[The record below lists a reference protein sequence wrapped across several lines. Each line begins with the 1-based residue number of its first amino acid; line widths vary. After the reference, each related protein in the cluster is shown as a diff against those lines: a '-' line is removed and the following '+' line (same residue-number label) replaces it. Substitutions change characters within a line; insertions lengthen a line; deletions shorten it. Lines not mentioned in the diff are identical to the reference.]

1 MKEKLKILIVEDV
14 ETDVVLLE
22 HQISAANILFKSK
35 TVETEDAFIHELN
48 TFKPNIVL
56 SDYSL
61 PQFDGLKALKIIQN
75 ISPGIP
81 FILVTGSL
89 NEETAVEIMKAG
101 ADDYVIK
108 DHLKRI
114 GPAIQKALEKRKEEN
129 DKITAQKTLLK
140 NEIKYKTVLST
151 TMDGFYIVNNKA
163 EIFEVNNA
171 YSKMVGFSKEELL
184 KMHVYDLDIADTQS
198 DISVRMKRI
207 ISSGSDKF
215 ETRHKRKDGKIID
228 LEVSIS
234 YSQDDGGMFFCFM
247 RDITERKSSD
257 QQLRESLYYNEQII
271 SNARVGVIVLDP
283 EMMVVVWNP
292 YMEEIT
298 NVSSSFVL
306 NKSILE
312 IFAFMEEKGSI
323 DAIKSALNGKTT
335 KLPDLPFDILLNG
348 KSGWTS
354 ETYSPIRNINNEV
367 IGVLGTV
374 RNITLRKNAEKALKE
389 NEEKYRLLFEK
400 MISGFALYEIIFNEK
415 GIPSDYR
422 ILDVNPSFKRMF
434 KFESINIIGKMAAEI
449 MPNLEKSW
457 NDYYSRV
464 ALTGEEITFDTFY
477 ADLDKLFNIMVF
489 SPAPMKIAVI
499 FNDITDQK
507 RIESELKLSDA
518 RFKGV
523 INSMQDLVYTLDK
536 DKNITG
542 LYGMWS
548 EMYGFSEELLLGKK
562 LTVFLSPA
570 EAEVNDVACSCALNS
585 EAVKYEWSLSRNED
599 KFYFESS
606 LTPLYGNGNEVIGIV
621 GVARE
626 ITDRKRSERLLL
638 ENEERYRKLVE
649 VAPDAIILHKES
661 KIIFINPSAIKTMG
675 AINSDQMIGKS
686 IYEFIH
692 PDFSDNTNERLKL
705 LYSGELDVLPVT
717 EIKIIRC
724 DGTIIDAEI
733 STVIFS
739 SQGEK
744 IVQVVARDITERRKI
759 QEALKVS
766 EKKFRTLVENIPGIV
781 YRCEVKIPWRM
792 TMMSE
797 AVEQLTGYKSSVFTA
812 NKLTFAEV
820 VHPEDLQFV
829 KDTISRAFDNH
840 QQFDLEYRI
849 IHKNG
854 TVRWVHEVGKAAYN
868 KKGNQDWLDGVI
880 IDITAKKISEEI
892 IKESQIILKATLES
906 SADGILVVD
915 NLGNVRLHNSR
926 FVEMWQITEE
936 LLKTNNAI
944 IIFNAAFEQLE
955 NPEKFSAK
963 VKELDKSTDDDFDFL
978 FFKDGRIFERYS
990 SSLILENKI
999 IGRVWSFRNI
1009 TDQKLAERELRKLS
1023 RAVSQSSAGIII
1035 TDTNGIIEY
1044 ANPKFTEITGFTFE
1058 EAVGNNP
1065 RILKSGQQNISLY
1078 KNLWETI
1085 LSGNEWRGELYN
1097 KKKSGELY
1105 WEYISISP
1113 VKNEKGELTHFV
1125 AVKEDISARKKIE
1138 EELIKSKEEAEEAN
1152 KLKSSLLANMSHEFR
1167 TPLNGILGFTQ
1178 LLKDELVGKDEL
1190 EMLEK
1195 ITRSGKRLMNTLNS
1209 VLTLTELENE
1219 NYLITQSQID
1229 LSIFCQQIK
1238 SLYEI
1243 TARDKKLELY
1253 FDIKNE
1259 NIQIKC
1265 DENLLTKIVSS
1276 LVENAIKY
1284 TREGSVRILLE
1295 SKVSNDN
1302 KKFAIIKIKD
1312 SGIGINLENHD
1323 IIFREFKQL
1332 SEGYRRDFEGLGLG
1346 LTLARK
1352 MANLLGGDIFV
1363 ESTIGIG
1370 SAFSVVLPMDSK
1382 SGNIQVKQI
1391 LLEEFSSSTVA
1402 DPIFSDYKV
1411 LLVEDNPLNIEV
1423 VQRFLSK
1430 ICNVSFARDGLSA
1443 IEMATE
1449 NDYCLL
1455 MIDINLGQGMDGLEV
1470 LKQLKNMEKYATIPS
1485 IALTGYASD
1494 TNKRDFLSKGFSH
1507 YLAKPFEKREL
1518 VKLIKGILKL
1528 N

>member
-1 MKEKLKILIVEDV
+1 
-14 ETDVVLLE
+14 
-22 HQISAANILFKSK
+22 
-35 TVETEDAFIHELN
+35 
-48 TFKPNIVL
+48 
-56 SDYSL
+56 
-61 PQFDGLKALKIIQN
+61 
-75 ISPGIP
+75 
-81 FILVTGSL
+81 
-89 NEETAVEIMKAG
+89 
-101 ADDYVIK
+101 
-108 DHLKRI
+108 
-114 GPAIQKALEKRKEEN
+114 
-129 DKITAQKTLLK
+129 
-140 NEIKYKTVLST
+140 
-151 TMDGFYIVNNKA
+151 
-163 EIFEVNNA
+163 
-171 YSKMVGFSKEELL
+171 
-184 KMHVYDLDIADTQS
+184 
-198 DISVRMKRI
+198 
-207 ISSGSDKF
+207 
-215 ETRHKRKDGKIID
+215 
-228 LEVSIS
+228 
-234 YSQDDGGMFFCFM
+234 
-247 RDITERKSSD
+247 
-257 QQLRESLYYNEQII
+257 
-271 SNARVGVIVLDP
+271 
-283 EMMVVVWNP
+283 
-292 YMEEIT
+292 
-298 NVSSSFVL
+298 
-306 NKSILE
+306 
-312 IFAFMEEKGSI
+312 
-323 DAIKSALNGKTT
+323 
-335 KLPDLPFDILLNG
+335 
-348 KSGWTS
+348 
-354 ETYSPIRNINNEV
+354 
-367 IGVLGTV
+367 
-374 RNITLRKNAEKALKE
+374 
-389 NEEKYRLLFEK
+389 
-400 MISGFALYEIIFNEK
+400 
-415 GIPSDYR
+415 
-422 ILDVNPSFKRMF
+422 
-434 KFESINIIGKMAAEI
+434 
-449 MPNLEKSW
+449 
-457 NDYYSRV
+457 
-464 ALTGEEITFDTFY
+464 
-477 ADLDKLFNIMVF
+477 
-489 SPAPMKIAVI
+489 
-499 FNDITDQK
+499 
-507 RIESELKLSDA
+507 
-518 RFKGV
+518 
-523 INSMQDLVYTLDK
+523 
-536 DKNITG
+536 
-542 LYGMWS
+542 MWS
-548 EMYGFSEELLLGKK
+548 EMYGFSEELLLGKN

-570 EAEVNDVACSCALNS
+570 EAEINDVACSCALNS
-585 EAVKYEWSLSRNED
+585 EAVKYEWSLARNED

-606 LTPLYGNGNEVIGIV
+606 LTPLYGSGNEVIGIV

-649 VAPDAIILHKES
+649 FSPDAIILHKEG
-661 KIIFINPSAIKTMG
+661 KIIFINPSAIKTIG
-675 AINSDQMIGKS
+675 AISSDQMVGKN
-686 IYEFIH
+686 IREFIH
-692 PDFSDNTNERLKL
+692 QEYLDNISQRLNI
-705 LYSGELDVLPVT
+705 LYSGKLDVLPVT
-717 EIKIIRC
+717 EIKLIRC
-724 DGTIIDAEI
+724 DGSLIDAEI
-733 STVIFS
+733 STVMFS
-739 SQGEK
+739 FQGDK
-744 IVQVVARDITERRKI
+744 IVQTVARDITERRKT

-766 EKKFRTLVENIPGIV
+766 ENKFRTLVENIPGIV
-781 YRCEVKIPWRM
+781 YRCEVKVPWRM

-797 AVEQLTGYKSSVFTA
+797 AVEQLTGYESSVFTA

-829 KDTISRAFDNH
+829 KNNINRAFNNH

-854 TVRWVHEVGKAAYN
+854 TIKWVHEVGKAAYN

-906 SADGILVVD
+906 SADGVLVVD

-926 FVEMWQITEE
+926 FVEMWQISEE

-963 VKELDKSTDDDFDFL
+963 VKELDKSIDDDFDFL

-1023 RAVSQSSAGIII
+1023 RAVSQSSAGIVI
-1035 TDTNGIIEY
+1035 TDINGTIEY
-1044 ANPKFTEITGFTFE
+1044 VNPKFAEITGFTFE
-1058 EAVGNNP
+1058 EAIGNNL
-1065 RILKSGQQNISLY
+1065 RILKSGQHHISLY

-1125 AVKEDISARKKIE
+1125 AVKEDISARKKI
-1138 EELIKSKEEAEEAN
+1138 
-1152 KLKSSLLANMSHEFR
+1152 EFR

-1229 LSIFCQQIK
+1229 LSIFCHQIK

-1243 TARDKKLELY
+1243 SARDKKLELCT
-1253 FDIKNE
+1253 DIKNE
-1259 NIQIKC
+1259 NIQIKT

-1284 TREGSVRILLE
+1284 TREGSVQILLE

-1370 SAFSVVLPMDSK
+1370 STFSVVLPMDNK
-1382 SGNIQVKQI
+1382 SGIIPVKQI
-1391 LLEEFSSSTVA
+1391 LIEESSVSTIA
-1402 DPIFSDYKV
+1402 YPIIPECKV

-1470 LKQLKNMEKYATIPS
+1470 LKQLKIMEKYATIPS

-1518 VKLIKGILKL
+1518 VKLIKGILNL

>member
-1 MKEKLKILIVEDV
+1 MKERLKILIVEDV

-22 HQISAANILFKSK
+22 HQITAAKILFKSK
-35 TVETEDAFIHELN
+35 TVETEETFIHELK
-48 TFKPNIVL
+48 TFKPDIVL

-61 PQFDGLKALKIIQN
+61 PQFDGLRALQIIQN

-108 DHLKRI
+108 EHLKRI
-114 GPAIQKALEKRKEEN
+114 GPSIQKALEKRKEEN
-129 DKITAQKTLLK
+129 DKIAAQETLLK
-140 NEIKYKTVLST
+140 NEIKYKTVLAT
-151 TMDGFYIVNNKA
+151 TMEGFYIINSKA
-163 EIFEVNNA
+163 EIIEVNNA
-171 YSKMVGFSKEELL
+171 FSKIVGYSNEELL
-184 KMHVYDLDIADTQS
+184 KMHVYDLDVNETQS
-198 DISVRMKRI
+198 DINIRMKKI
-207 ISSGSDKF
+207 VSLGSDMF
-215 ETRHKRKDGKIID
+215 ETRHKRKNGKIID
-228 LEVSIS
+228 LEVSVS
-234 YSQDDGGMFFCFM
+234 YSKDEGGMYFCFM

-271 SNARVGVIVLDP
+271 SNARVGIIVFNP
-283 EMMVVVWNP
+283 EILVVVWNP

-298 NVSSSFVL
+298 NVSSAFAL
-306 NKSILE
+306 NKSILD
-312 IFAFMEEKGSI
+312 IIAFMQERGSL
-323 DAIKSALNGKTT
+323 DAIKSALTGKTI
-335 KLPDLPFDILLNG
+335 KLPDLPFEIPFNG
-348 KSGWTS
+348 KIGWTS
-354 ETYSPIRNINNEV
+354 ETYSPIKNINNEV

-374 RNITLRKNAEKALKE
+374 RNITLRKNAEKALRE

-415 GIPSDYR
+415 GIPCDYR
-422 ILDVNPSFKRMF
+422 FLDVNRSFERMF
-434 KFESINIIGKMAAEI
+434 LLEAKNIIGKTTSEVMS
-449 MPNLEKSW
+449 NLDKTW
-457 NDYYSRV
+457 IDLYIRV
-464 ALTGEEITFDTFY
+464 ALTGEETTFDNFY
-477 ADLDKLFNIMVF
+477 SDLNKQFNVMVF
-489 SPAPMKIAVI
+489 SPAAKKLAVI
-499 FNDITDQK
+499 FNDITEQK

-536 DKNITG
+536 ERKITG

-548 EMYGFSEELLLGKK
+548 EMYGFSEELLLGKNM
-562 LTVFLSPA
+562 TVFLSPA
-570 EAEVNDVACSCALNS
+570 EAEINEVACSCALNS

-606 LTPLYGNGNEVIGIV
+606 LTPLFGSNNEVIGIV

-649 VAPDAIILHKES
+649 VAPDAIILHKEG
-661 KIIFINPSAIKTMG
+661 KIIFLNPSAVKTMG
-675 AINSDQMIGKS
+675 AISSEQMVGKN
-686 IYEFIH
+686 IREFIH
-692 PDFSDNTNERLKL
+692 SEYLENTNKRLKL
-705 LYSGELDVLPVT
+705 LYSGDFDVLPVT

-724 DGTIIDAEI
+724 DSTIIDAEI

-739 SQGEK
+739 SQGDK
-744 IVQVVARDITERRKI
+744 IVQVVARDITDRKKT

-766 EKKFRTLVENIPGIV
+766 ENKFRTLVENIPGIV

-797 AVEQLTGYKSSVFTA
+797 AVKQLTGYESSVFTA
-812 NKLTFAEV
+812 NKLTFAEIV
-820 VHPEDLQFV
+820 YPEDLQFV
-829 KDTISRAFDNH
+829 KDTINRAFNNH

-854 TVRWVHEVGKAAYN
+854 TIRWVHEVGKASYN
-868 KKGNQDWLDGVI
+868 NKGNQDWLDGVI
-880 IDITAKKISEEI
+880 IDITARKISEEI
-892 IKESQIILKATLES
+892 LKESQLILKASLES

-915 NLGNVRLHNSR
+915 NLGNVRLHNTR
-926 FVEMWQITEE
+926 FVEMWQISEE

-963 VKELDKSTDDDFDFL
+963 VKELDQSTEDDIDFL

-990 SSLILENKI
+990 SSLVLENKI

-1009 TDQKLAERELRKLS
+1009 TEQKIAERELRKLS
-1023 RAVSQSSAGIII
+1023 RAVSQSSAGIVI
-1035 TDTNGIIEY
+1035 TNIHGTIEY
-1044 ANPKFTEITGFTFE
+1044 VNPKFTEITGFSFD
-1058 EAVGNNP
+1058 EAIGNNP
-1065 RILKSGQQNISLY
+1065 RILKSDQQNITLY
-1078 KNLWETI
+1078 KNLWDTI
-1085 LSGNEWRGELYN
+1085 LSGYEWRGELYN
-1097 KKKSGELY
+1097 RKKSGELY
-1105 WEYISISP
+1105 WEYNSISP

-1178 LLKDELVGKDEL
+1178 LLKDELLEKDEL

-1219 NYLITQSQID
+1219 NYLITQSDID
-1229 LSIFCQQIK
+1229 LAIFCKQIK
-1238 SLYEI
+1238 SIYEI
-1243 TARDKKLELY
+1243 PARDKKLEFY
-1253 FDIKNE
+1253 IDIKNE
-1259 NIQIKC
+1259 NIQIKS
-1265 DENLLTKIVSS
+1265 DENLLIKIVSN

-1284 TREGSVRILLE
+1284 TRDGSVQIILE
-1295 SKVSNDN
+1295 TKESNDN
-1302 KKFAIIKIKD
+1302 KKFAIINIKD
-1312 SGIGINLENHD
+1312 TGIGINLENHD
-1323 IIFREFKQL
+1323 VIFREFKQL

-1363 ESTIGIG
+1363 ESTIGLG
-1370 SAFSVVLPMDSK
+1370 STFSVVLPMDNK
-1382 SGNIQVKQI
+1382 FGKIQIKQ
-1391 LLEEFSSSTVA
+1391 LLIEESALLSAVEPVSSE
-1402 DPIFSDYKV
+1402 YKV

-1430 ICNVSFARDGLSA
+1430 ICNVSFARDGLTA
-1443 IEMATE
+1443 IEMATI

-1470 LKQLKNMEKYATIPS
+1470 LKQLQNMKKYANIPS

-1518 VKLIKGILKL
+1518 VKMIKGILNFK
-1528 N
+1528 

>member
-1 MKEKLKILIVEDV
+1 MKERLKILIVEDV
-14 ETDVVLLE
+14 ETDVVLIE

-35 TVETEDAFIHELN
+35 TVETEKSFIHELK
-48 TFKPNIVL
+48 TFKPDIVL

-61 PQFDGLKALKIIQN
+61 PLFDGLKALQIIQN
-75 ISPGIP
+75 ISPEIP
-81 FILVTGSL
+81 FILVTGSF

-108 DHLKRI
+108 EHLKRI
-114 GPAIQKALEKRKEEN
+114 GQSIQKALEKKKEE
-129 DKITAQKTLLK
+129 KERRTTQETIIK
-140 NEIKYKTVLST
+140 NETKFKTVLLT
-151 TMDGFYIVNNKA
+151 TMDGFYIIDCEAK
-163 EIFEVNNA
+163 IIEVNNA
-171 YSKMVGFSKEELL
+171 YSKIVGYSNDELL
-184 KMHVYDLDIADTQS
+184 KMHVYDLDINDTQS
-198 DISVRMKRI
+198 DISKRMEKI
-207 ISSGSDKF
+207 ISTGSDMF

-228 LEVSIS
+228 LEVSVS

-247 RDITERKSSD
+247 RDITERKLSD

-271 SNARVGVIVLDP
+271 SKARVGIIVLNP
-283 EMMVVVWNP
+283 EMMVAVWNP

-298 NVSSSFVL
+298 NLNSELVL
-306 NKSILE
+306 NKSISD
-312 IFAFMEEKGSI
+312 IFAYMQERGGI
-323 DAIKSALNGKTT
+323 DAIKNALTGKTT
-335 KLPDLPFDILLNG
+335 KLPDLPFEILLNG
-348 KSGWTS
+348 KTGWTS
-354 ETYSPIRNINNEV
+354 ETYSPIQNINNEV
-367 IGVLGTV
+367 IGILGTV
-374 RNITLRKNAEKALKE
+374 RNITLRKDTEKALRE

-400 MISGFALYEIIFNEK
+400 MISGFALHEIIFDDK
-415 GIPSDYR
+415 GIPIDYR
-422 ILDVNPSFKRMF
+422 FLDVNPSFEKMF
-434 KFESINIIGKMAAEI
+434 RLNSKNIIGKTATEI

-457 NDYYSRV
+457 NDYYARV
-464 ALTGEEITFDTFY
+464 ALTGEEITFDNFY
-477 ADLDKLFNIMVF
+477 ADLNKLFNVMVF
-489 SPAPMKIAVI
+489 SPAPMKLAVI
-499 FNDITDQK
+499 FNDITEQK

-536 DKNITG
+536 DKKITG

-548 EMYGFSEELLLGKK
+548 EMYGFSEELLLGKN

-570 EAEVNDVACSCALNS
+570 EAEINDVACSCALNS
-585 EAVKYEWSLSRNED
+585 EAVKYEWSLTRNED

-649 VAPDAIILHKES
+649 FSPEAIILHKES
-661 KIIFINPSAIKTMG
+661 KIIYINPSAIKTIG
-675 AINSDQMIGKS
+675 AANSDQMIGKS
-686 IYEFIH
+686 IFEFIH
-692 PDFSDNTNERLKL
+692 QEYLENINGRLNI
-705 LYSGELDVLPVT
+705 LYSGEFDILPIM
-717 EIKIIRC
+717 EIKLIRC
-724 DGTIIDAEI
+724 DGSIIDAEI
-733 STVIFS
+733 STVMFS
-739 SQGEK
+739 FQGDK
-744 IVQVVARDITERRKI
+744 IVQTVARDITERRKT

-792 TMMSE
+792 TMISE
-797 AVEQLTGYKSSVFTA
+797 VVKQLTGYESSVFTT

-829 KDTISRAFDNH
+829 KDTINRAFDNN

-854 TVRWVHEVGKAAYN
+854 TIRWVHEVGKASYN
-868 KKGNQDWLDGVI
+868 NKSNQDWLDGVI
-880 IDITAKKISEEI
+880 IDITARKISEEI

-906 SADGILVVD
+906 SADGVLVVD
-915 NLGNVRLHNSR
+915 NLGNVRLYNSR
-926 FVEMWQITEE
+926 FVEMWQISEE

-978 FFKDGRIFERYS
+978 FIKDGRIFERYS

-1023 RAVSQSSAGIII
+1023 RAVAQSSAGIVI
-1035 TDTNGIIEY
+1035 TDINGTIEY
-1044 ANPKFTEITGFTFE
+1044 VNPKFTEITGFTSE
-1058 EAVGNNP
+1058 EANGDNP
-1065 RILKSGQQNISLY
+1065 RILKSGQHHISLY

-1105 WEYISISP
+1105 WEYTSISP

-1219 NYLITQSQID
+1219 NYLITQSEID

-1243 TARDKKLELY
+1243 SVRDKKLEFY
-1253 FDIKNE
+1253 TDIKNE
-1259 NIQIKC
+1259 NIQIRT
-1265 DENLLTKIVSS
+1265 DENLLTKIVCS

-1295 SKVSNDN
+1295 SKVSSDN
-1302 KKFAIIKIKD
+1302 KKFALIKIKD
-1312 SGIGINLENHD
+1312 TGIGINLENHD

-1370 SAFSVVLPMDSK
+1370 SIFSVVLPMDNNSR
-1382 SGNIQVKQI
+1382 NIPIKQI
-1391 LLEEFSSSTVA
+1391 LIEESSESTVT
-1402 DPIFSDYKV
+1402 DPIISEYKV

-1430 ICNVSFARDGLSA
+1430 ICDVSFARDGLA
-1443 IEMATE
+1443 AVEMATD

-1470 LKQLKNMEKYATIPS
+1470 LKQLRVMKKYATVPS

-1518 VKLIKGILKL
+1518 VKMIKGIL
-1528 N
+1528 NIN